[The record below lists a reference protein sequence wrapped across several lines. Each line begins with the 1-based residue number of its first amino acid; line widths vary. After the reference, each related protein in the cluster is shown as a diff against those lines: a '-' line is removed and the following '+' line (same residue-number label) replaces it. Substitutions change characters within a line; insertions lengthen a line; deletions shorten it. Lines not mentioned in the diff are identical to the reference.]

1 MADSTGDTTS
11 STYAGLVKTV
21 YDKYVEYA
29 LRSEPLFR
37 AVADKRVVDQAMA
50 GNVITLSRFAD
61 LAAVTGNLTE
71 GTDVTAVYPSD
82 TTTKTITLRDYG
94 NVVNHTEFLDLTS
107 FTAVD
112 PALANL
118 VAYNMR
124 DSIDQIVRAVLIGGT
139 NVVTSNAGE
148 RDASAQNVNTLVATD
163 IMSTALARY
172 CVTRLRANSAQPVKD
187 GLYAAF
193 VHPDTSYDIRSESGA
208 GGWVLPHQYQA
219 GNQIWAGEIGTY
231 EGAFYIE
238 TPRAYQA
245 ADGSSSAV
253 ISRTILCGKQ
263 ALAEAV
269 AREFGLVIGPV
280 VDSLMRERPIG
291 WKGTAGWARYREEA
305 LYRVAHGSSV
315 SQ

>member
-1 MADSTGDTTS
+1 MTDTNTT
-11 STYAGLVKTV
+11 TYAGLVKTV
-21 YDKYVEYA
+21 YDKYVEFA

-37 AVADKRVVDQAMA
+37 QVADKRVVDLAMA
-50 GNVITLSRFAD
+50 GNVITLSRFAEMSIP
-61 LAAVTGNLTE
+61 ASNGQLTE
-71 GTDVTAVYPSD
+71 GTDPAAVAPSD
-82 TTTKTITLRDYG
+82 VTTKTITLREYG
-94 NVVNHTEFLDLTS
+94 NVVNKTEFLELTS
-107 FTAVD
+107 FTQVD

-124 DSIDQIVRAVLIGGT
+124 DSIDAVVLAVLIAGT
-139 NVVTSNAGE
+139 NVVTSNAGA
-148 RDASAQNVNTLVATD
+148 RDASAQAINTLAATD

-187 GLYAAF
+187 GLYAAY

-245 ADGSSSAV
+245 ADGSSSAI
-253 ISRTILCGKQ
+253 ISRSLFCGKQ

-280 VDSLMRERPIG
+280 VDSLARERPIG
-291 WKGTAGWARYREEA
+291 WKGTAGWSRYREEA